1 MTEEKINDRGKS
13 IDEIKKERLGTTG
26 GQALIEGVMMTG
38 PKGTAMAVRHVIS
51 HKIKVKK
58 IENKRFRDSHKIGRV
73 PFIRGIINFVE
84 SMILGYKTLMDSAEL
99 SGSME
104 SDVPEEEMSKADK
117 WIDEHFGPKM
127 ITVISIISSIL
138 GFAIA
143 FFLFMYLPSK
153 IVTLADNHLFSQV
166 LAHHNLKPLFEGII
180 RIVIFVAYIALVGQM
195 KDMKR
200 VFQYHGAEHKTIF
213 CYESGEELTVENVR
227 KQKRFHP
234 RCGTNFIFI
243 VLLISILCSSLLA
256 VIIRQFPWGMN
267 FIENNAIGWVLV
279 KILIIPIVVGIS
291 YEYIMYAGHHE
302 NIFTKIVSAPGLAL
316 QRITTKE
323 PDDSMIECGIAS
335 MKAAVYNEYP
345 DDETG
350 EEDKCHDEKINA
362 QE

>member
-143 FFLFMYLPSK
+143 FFLFMYLPSNSY
-153 IVTLADNHLFSQV
+153 VGGQSSFFTGSRASQFKTAFRGNNKNCHIRRV
-166 LAHHNLKPLFEGII
+166 YSFGRTDEG
-180 RIVIFVAYIALVGQM
+180 
-195 KDMKR
+195 
-200 VFQYHGAEHKTIF
+200 
-213 CYESGEELTVENVR
+213 YEKGV
-227 KQKRFHP
+227 P
-234 RCGTNFIFI
+234 
-243 VLLISILCSSLLA
+243 
-256 VIIRQFPWGMN
+256 
-267 FIENNAIGWVLV
+267 
-279 KILIIPIVVGIS
+279 
-291 YEYIMYAGHHE
+291 
-302 NIFTKIVSAPGLAL
+302 VSRRRA
-316 QRITTKE
+316 
-323 PDDSMIECGIAS
+323 
-335 MKAAVYNEYP
+335 
-345 DDETG
+345 
-350 EEDKCHDEKINA
+350 
-362 QE
+362 